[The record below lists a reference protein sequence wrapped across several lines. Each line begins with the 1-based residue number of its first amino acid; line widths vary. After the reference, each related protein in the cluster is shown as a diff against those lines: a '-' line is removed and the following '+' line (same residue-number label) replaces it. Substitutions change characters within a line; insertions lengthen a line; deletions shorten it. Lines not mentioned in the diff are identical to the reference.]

1 MTKQE
6 QKDAAMDQLFGGL
19 TKPATTV
26 PESPSEQQDS
36 SPAVSGRTSISPK
49 QQKYAE
55 ENERVCTILP
65 YEDVYKIKEIARRE
79 HFNIRDVYG
88 EAIRRLI
95 NSYEAKNG
103 TIRVPKKRGKKGDA
117 DKLSSL

>member
-36 SPAVSGRTSISPK
+36 SPAASGRTSISPK